1 MYADIEFV
9 YRPKKQD
16 VDNNT
21 GKSVMYI
28 VKKVSILFWRV
39 FQFLLIFIMIIC

>member
-28 VKKVSILFWRV
+28 VKKVSIC
-39 FQFLLIFIMIIC
+39 IFGASFILS